1 MPGHAI
7 LGAQYT
13 ATSMIGMIALAGII
27 VRNSILLVDFIVEA
41 RRGGLS
47 LDRAIS
53 QAGHERV
60 RPIVMT
66 TLAMVGG
73 MLPAMLVCYIIAVMT
88 ISSRYVR
95 GTVFLGLVST
105 LSAAEVM
112 LRIALQ
118 VEVERDLA
126 MSHAPT
132 LVSVSGFFKD
142 AYEDAKG
149 MRRILYFPRLEIT
162 EGELREVEE
171 EFAHSSTHRSD
182 S

>member
-1 MPGHAI
+1 MKKSAMKGTNVGDPT
-7 LGAQYT
+7 T
-13 ATSMIGMIALAGII
+13 ADALK
-27 VRNSILLVDFIVEA
+27 LV
-41 RRGGLS
+41 L
-47 LDRAIS
+47 RAFEDDES
-53 QAGHERV
+53 V
-60 RPIVMT
+60 T
-66 TLAMVGG
+66 
-73 MLPAMLVCYIIAVMT
+73 VMT